1 MLYERTM
8 RIKSENEALAND
20 EIDKKEVLRQTR
32 DLEFATLTGA
42 WIISCLF
49 FK

>member
-8 RIKSENEALAND
+8 RMKSESEAEIND
-20 EIDKKEVLRQTR
+20 EKDKKEILRQTR

-42 WIISCLF
+42 
-49 FK
+49 K